1 MMVMLSRRIRV
12 LLPFLSLVLAA
23 GSHPAA
29 MFPQGAGIPAK
40 LIYSR
45 TFKGSTPEYI
55 AIRLDATGSGTYEG
69 RKLDESQA
77 QGPRP
82 FQLSSGTTER
92 IFALA
97 GQLHDFRGIQLESH
111 KKVANLGEKSF
122 TYQQGGAL
130 NRVAF
135 NYTENRTARD
145 LVDVFEAIG
154 MVEQHVAALEF
165 EMKYDPLNLSQELLQ
180 IQAELKDK
188 TLTDLQMLVPT
199 LEKIAHGP
207 RFLHLAQAR
216 AQEIIDQVQ
225 PGQ

>member
-1 MMVMLSRRIRV
+1 MVMLSRRIRV

-23 GSHPAA
+23 GSRPAA
-29 MFPQGAGIPAK
+29 MFPQGAGVPAK

-55 AIRLDATGSGTYEG
+55 AIRVDATGSGTYEG

-111 KKVANLGEKSF
+111 KKVANLGEKTF

-199 LEKIAHGP
+199 LEKIAHGS
-207 RFLHLAQAR
+207 RFLHLAQSR